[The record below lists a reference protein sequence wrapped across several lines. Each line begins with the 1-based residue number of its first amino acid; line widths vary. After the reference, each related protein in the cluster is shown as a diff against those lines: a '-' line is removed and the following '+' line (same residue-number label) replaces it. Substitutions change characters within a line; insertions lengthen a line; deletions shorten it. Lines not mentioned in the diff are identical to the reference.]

1 MNAGDRAMISY
12 NQLDSL
18 LKVFNLL
25 FGFEVQI
32 IIKHICQ
39 STKESIAG
47 RAYAQLQME
56 ISNEHGYG
64 EANCVLNVNK
74 TREEM
79 HDQQNNNK
87 KKLFK

>member
-1 MNAGDRAMISY
+1 
-12 NQLDSL
+12 
-18 LKVFNLL
+18 
-25 FGFEVQI
+25 
-32 IIKHICQ
+32 
-39 STKESIAG
+39 
-47 RAYAQLQME
+47 ME